1 MGSSLYGVPLSA
13 AMEAFSNNTI
23 SGIRAPLTVDES
35 DFEYSPVSSKS
46 RRNSM
51 ASSYYSNSELDEC
64 EGFANEDNLGK
75 THPFHELD
83 FYEPYAVNPGENGF
97 SRPFMRNPGEESTQE
112 SSRFDKNSIFSA
124 SVAVGNPDERI
135 YRVISIVNDSDDDS
149 KSFLSDS
156 GDELVENENYG
167 FSDCRSRPVVAIA
180 DKENLAGGLTQFV
193 DGKFPV
199 EQKLHIPIAKLSR
212 DSDDDDSQGSGAF
225 EDDGF
230 LGVVRVPSFDV
241 LSRLN
246 SAPKVRMSE
255 DDDVDECEWRAENM
269 VEMEFVKDLVISNDV
284 LGPEDENEHTDVEDI
299 KNCVLSCETVQ
310 DGGHDVN
317 GEDKANSLAV
327 NIPESEENSDLVHLD
342 GEIPEVGVATDGKTC
357 ILEENRFSNNYVE
370 CEKLETERKPD
381 VEVTVDSFSSI
392 GASKN
397 QSPNQC
403 VDVIRSVHEF
413 LGTLESFTENVQAS
427 ISDGHL
433 GDDGSSTE
441 VDDSQFELE
450 VTKMDQELEKEAAL
464 EGGIDTLSFEEIL
477 LDHSQEINCQISTDL
492 DDSAALKSQSVYG
505 TKNFFPESAS
515 CNLGSN
521 SVSSRPNI
529 EERNP
534 DLLVLP
540 STYSEQEGSF
550 SVGER
555 KKKLERIQQTR
566 VKYLQLVHGFGRSP
580 EDSLASN
587 VLRQLSIA
595 EANCSSQEVFPDPSR
610 NVEIEARENGNLDFT
625 LCILVIG
632 KTGVGKSAT
641 VNSIF
646 GQSKTMVN
654 AFEPSTSRVIEI
666 NSEINGVKVKIFDT
680 PGLGISPI
688 DQSSNWK
695 ILLSIKKIMQK
706 SSPDVVLYVDRLDTQ
721 FSYLNDLP
729 LLKSVTLCLGLSVW
743 QKSVLVF
750 THSDLLPPDGPDGYP
765 LSYKEFVAD
774 QSRAFQQLVS
784 LSAVEMNCDEMIP
797 ASLVENNPFAENSVN
812 GETWRSRLL
821 FFCCSMKVLSELN
834 SVVKIHN
841 TFDRTKLLFG
851 YSFLESFSQILTRP
865 VFELSNDCIYDND
878 VLIDYNLENE
888 CHLPAVKSV
897 RLAKDKKEFNIQLRS
912 LVWKKGSAIFGKNER
927 FSNTDKGRLDR
938 KLSGKISVKTS
949 YSDQLQ
955 IVGLVFFPLAK
966 VLFDKIFRQPARD

>member
-1 MGSSLYGVPLSA
+1 
-13 AMEAFSNNTI
+13 MEAFSNNTI

-64 EGFANEDNLGK
+64 EGFANEDNLEK

-83 FYEPYAVNPGENGF
+83 FYKPYAVNPGENGF
-97 SRPFMRNPGEESTQE
+97 PRPFMRNPGEESTRE
-112 SSRFDKNSIFSA
+112 SSQVDKNSVFSA
-124 SVAVGNPDERI
+124 SVAVGNPNERI

-149 KSFLSDS
+149 NSKSFLSES

-167 FSDCRSRPVVAIA
+167 LSDSSSRPV
-180 DKENLAGGLTQFV
+180 
-193 DGKFPV
+193 V

-212 DSDDDDSQGSGAF
+212 DSDDDSQGSGAF

-230 LGVVRVPSFDV
+230 LGVVKVPSFDV

-255 DDDVDECEWRAENM
+255 DDDVDECEWQAENM

-284 LGPEDENEHTDVEDI
+284 LGPEDEKEHTDVEDV
-299 KNCVLSCETVQ
+299 KNCVISYETVQ

-327 NIPESEENSDLVHLD
+327 NIPESEENSGLVHLD
-342 GEIPEVGVATDGKTC
+342 GEIPEVGVADDGKTC
-357 ILEENRFSNNYVE
+357 ILEENPFSNNCVE
-370 CEKLETERKPD
+370 CEKLETERKPN

-397 QSPNQC
+397 QSLNQC
-403 VDVIRSVHEF
+403 VDVIRNVHEF
-413 LGTLESFTENVQAS
+413 LVTPESFTENVQAS

-433 GDDGSSTE
+433 GDDDSSTE
-441 VDDSQFELE
+441 GDDSQSELD
-450 VTKMDQELEKEAAL
+450 VTIMDQELEKEADM
-464 EGGIDTLSFEEIL
+464 ESGIDTFSSEEIL
-477 LDHSQEINCQISTDL
+477 LDHSQEVVCQISTDS
-492 DDSAALKSQSVYG
+492 DDSAALKPQSVDG
-505 TKNFFPESAS
+505 TKNYFAESAS
-515 CNLGSN
+515 CNLCSN

-529 EERNP
+529 EARNC

-540 STYSEQEGSF
+540 STYSEQDGSF

-555 KKKLERIQQTR
+555 KKKPEKIQQAR

-580 EDSLASN
+580 DDSLASN

-595 EANCSSQEVFPDPSR
+595 EAKYSTLEVFPDPSR
-610 NVEIEARENGNLDFT
+610 NEAVEIQARENGNMDFS

-666 NSEINGVKVKIFDT
+666 NGEINGVKVKIFDT
-680 PGLGISPI
+680 PGLGISSI

-706 SSPDVVLYVDRLDTQ
+706 FSPDVILYVDRLDTQ
-721 FSYLNDLP
+721 FSYVNDLP

-750 THSDLLPPDGPDGYP
+750 THSDLLPPDGYP
-765 LSYKEFVAD
+765 LSYNEFVAD
-774 QSRAFQQLVS
+774 QSRAFQQLIS
-784 LSAVEMNCDEMIP
+784 LSAVEINSDEMIP
-797 ASLVENNPFAENSVN
+797 TSLVENNPFSENSVN
-812 GETWRSRLL
+812 GGETWRSRLL
-821 FFCCSMKVLSELN
+821 FLCCSMKVLSELN

-841 TFDRTKLLFG
+841 TFDCTKLLFG
-851 YSFLESFSQILTRP
+851 YDFLESFSQILTRP
-865 VFELSNDCIYDND
+865 VFELSDDCIYDNLD
-878 VLIDYNLENE
+878 NE
-888 CHLPAVKSV
+888 SHLPAVTLV
-897 RLAKDKKEFNIQLRS
+897 RIAKDKKEFNIQLRS
-912 LVWKKGSAIFGKNER
+912 LVWKKGSAFARLDGQTFGKNER
-927 FSNTDKGRLDR
+927 FSNTGKGRLDR

-949 YSDQLQ
+949 YSGQLQ
-955 IVGLVFFPLAK
+955 ILGLVFFPLAK
-966 VLFDKIFRQPARD
+966 ALFDKIFRQPAHD